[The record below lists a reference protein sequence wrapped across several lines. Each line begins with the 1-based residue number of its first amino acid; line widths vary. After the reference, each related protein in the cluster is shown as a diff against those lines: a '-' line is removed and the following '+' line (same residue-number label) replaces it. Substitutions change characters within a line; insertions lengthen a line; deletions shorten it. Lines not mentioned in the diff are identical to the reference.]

1 MNRTPHEDPQA
12 DAETLGLR
20 QANADARA
28 LLRKVLHE
36 LGPVLRD
43 EILMEET
50 PIEVWM
56 PLESAVETISA
67 ALGRLEAT
75 NPPKRSQV
83 VPSAEGP
90 TPRQGQFLAYI
101 DEYMKRN
108 SAGLAPTHAAM
119 QRFFGLTPPSVNS
132 MLIRLEQRG
141 FIRRTPGVARGIE
154 ISIEPA
160 LIPPLEQPFKF

>member
-12 DAETLGLR
+12 DAATLGLR
-20 QANADARA
+20 RANADARA
-28 LLRKVLHE
+28 LLREVLDG
-36 LGPVLRD
+36 LLTVLRD
-43 EILMEET
+43 ELLMEET

-56 PLESAVETISA
+56 PLESAVETIRA

-75 NPPKRSQV
+75 SPPERSQV
-83 VPSAEGP
+83 VPSP
-90 TPRQGQFLAYI
+90 THRQGQFLAYI